1 MKSDVIFGTVGVCA
15 SVLSAANIY
24 AAVSTVAT
32 IICAAGIV
40 IGWGV
45 KFYRIIKKW
54 RKKEISTETAID
66 EAQKLIEEEIKDHAN
81 SNHHE

>member
-1 MKSDVIFGTVGVCA
+1 MKSDVIFGTVGLCA

-24 AAVSTVAT
+24 SVVSTIAT

-40 IGWGV
+40 VGWGV
-45 KFYRIIKKW
+45 KFFRIFQKW
-54 RKKEISTETAID
+54 RKKEISAETAVA

-81 SNHHE
+81 SDHHE

>member
-24 AAVSTVAT
+24 AAVSTLAT

-45 KFYRIIKKW
+45 KFCRIIKKW

-81 SNHHE
+81 PNHHE

>member
-24 AAVSTVAT
+24 SFVSTIAT
-32 IICAAGIV
+32 FICAAGIV
-40 IGWGV
+40 VGWGV
-45 KFYRIIKKW
+45 KFFRIFQKW

-81 SNHHE
+81 TNNHE

>member
-24 AAVSTVAT
+24 AVVSTIAT

-40 IGWGV
+40 VGWGV
-45 KFYRIIKKW
+45 KFFRIFQKW
-54 RKKEISTETAID
+54 RKKEISAETALN
-66 EAQKLIEEEIKDHAN
+66 ETQKLIVEEIKDHAN
-81 SNHHE
+81 PDHH

>member
-24 AAVSTVAT
+24 SVVSTIAT

-40 IGWGV
+40 VGWGV
-45 KFYRIIKKW
+45 KFFRIFQKW
-54 RKKEISTETAID
+54 RKKEISTETAVS
-66 EAQKLIEEEIKDHAN
+66 ETQKIIEEVKDYAN
-81 SNHHE
+81 SDHHK